1 MSTPILK
8 RLTEADRMKMIVK
21 FIKEGTQPEGYHV
34 REDGNGGY
42 RVTAVKIKDPE
53 TERIK
58 KRAKLIKKLIEI
70 DPTLT
75 HHFSEEI
82 AEAVNAE
89 TVPVEEVPI

>member
-1 MSTPILK
+1 MSTK
-8 RLTEADRMKMIVK
+8 RLTETERMKMIIK

-34 REDGNGGY
+34 REDGYGGY
-42 RVTAVKIKDPE
+42 RVTAVKVKDPE
-53 TERIK
+53 AERAK

-82 AEAVNAE
+82 AEATPLPIEEVNTAD
-89 TVPVEEVPI
+89 EVPI